1 MTQVGPC
8 NRKGPRKRKAGGP
21 VRERLENAKML
32 ALRWRTG
39 HELRKAG
46 GLQKLEE
53 ARKWIGPQS
62 LWKGGRPADPF
73 QTSAL
78 WNDNKIQW
86 GCFQPLN

>member
-1 MTQVGPC
+1 
-8 NRKGPRKRKAGGP
+8 
-21 VRERLENAKML
+21 ML

-73 QTSAL
+73 QTLPSGMIIKYSGVA
-78 WNDNKIQW
+78 
-86 GCFQPLN
+86 FSH